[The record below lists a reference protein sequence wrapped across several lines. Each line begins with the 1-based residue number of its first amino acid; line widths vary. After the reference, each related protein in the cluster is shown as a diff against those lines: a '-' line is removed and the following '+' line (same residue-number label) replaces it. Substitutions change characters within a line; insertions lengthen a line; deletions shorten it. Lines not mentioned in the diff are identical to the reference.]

1 MNQRLRL
8 VLCGFFAAALASAA
22 LLAASNWAMA
32 QDTPAAET
40 ATETPAETPAATPAE
55 APKEETPAEATPP
68 AASGEKTEEAAEAVD
83 PGPPLN
89 EANYALDNMMLFL
102 AAVLV
107 LFMQAGFSLVETGLN
122 ASKNAVNIMF
132 KNFMDLVVGVI
143 LFYLI
148 GYGLMYPGDSI
159 LASVGEWKI
168 LGFGQFGIAEE
179 TGAPTAANLHSQVD
193 FLFQVAF
200 CATAATIVSGAVA
213 GRIKFSSYLIYT
225 AIITGLIYPI
235 SGMWKWGGGWLN
247 QMQFTDFA
255 GSVVVHAVGGF
266 AGLAGAIALG
276 PRIGRFVNGKSM
288 PMPGHNIPMAALGV
302 FILWIGWYG
311 FNPGSQLA
319 FTGKV
324 NTDAVMLI
332 AVNTT
337 LAAATGALA
346 AMIMSW
352 VLFKKPDLTM
362 ALNGALG
369 GLVGITANCHAVSN
383 PEALLIGAVAG
394 VIVTLAVVAL
404 DKLQIDDPVG
414 AFPVHGACGIW
425 GGLATGL
432 FGTDCSLMPQVIGT
446 FAIAGWALG
455 TSLVMFYGLK
465 AAGLLRVDAE
475 EELAGLD
482 ISEHGMYAYPPQL
495 VVDTHGSLSATAPAV
510 ATSMA
515 AHGKPSTE
523 AV

>member
-1 MNQRLRL
+1 MIRNRTLLYGGLALALILAAGLSIGGSLSAQDAPQTETPPP
-8 VLCGFFAAALASAA
+8 AAAESTTEEPKAA
-22 LLAASNWAMA
+22 EPA
-32 QDTPAAET
+32 PAAEPTT
-40 ATETPAETPAATPAE
+40 AAEPAKEEE
-55 APKEETPAEATPP
+55 APPP
-68 AASGEKTEEAAEAVD
+68 AAYG
-83 PGPPLN
+83 LN
-89 EANYALDNMMLFL
+89 ETEYALDNMMLFL
-102 AAVLV
+102 TAVLV
-107 LFMQAGFSLVETGLN
+107 LFMQAGFALVETGLN

-132 KNFMDLVVGVI
+132 KNFMDLVVGVL
-143 LFYLI
+143 LFYII
-148 GYGLMYPGDSI
+148 GYGLMYPGESI
-159 LASVGEWKI
+159 LMKFGEYKV

-179 TGAPTAANLHSQVD
+179 ADPAKAANLHSQVD
-193 FLFQVAF
+193 FLFQCAF
-200 CATAATIVSGAVA
+200 CATAATIVSGCVA
-213 GRIKFSSYLIYT
+213 GRIKFSAYLIYT
-225 AIITGLIYPI
+225 AVITGLIYPV

-247 QMQFTDFA
+247 QMGFVDFA

-288 PMPGHNIPMAALGV
+288 PMPGHNIPYAALGV

-324 NTDAVMLI
+324 NTDLVVTI

-337 LAAATGALA
+337 LAAATGALF
-346 AMIMSW
+346 AMVMSW

-394 VIVTLAVVAL
+394 VLVTLAVVAL

-414 AFPVHGACGIW
+414 AFPVHGVCGLW
-425 GGLATGL
+425 GGIATGV
-432 FGTDCSLMPQVIGT
+432 FGEGCSLFPQLVGT
-446 FAIAGWALG
+446 FTIAGWALAL
-455 TSLVMFYGLK
+455 SLVLFYGLK
-465 AAGLLRVDAE
+465 VSGLLRVGAE
-475 EELAGLD
+475 EEIAGLD
-482 ISEHGMYAYPPQL
+482 ISEHGMYAYPQQQVAL
-495 VVDTHGSLSATAPAV
+495 ETFSGATSLGGAHGSSLAV
-510 ATSMA
+510 AA
-515 AHGKPSTE
+515 GKPSTE

>member
-1 MNQRLRL
+1 MKKVFLAGL
-8 VLCGFFAAALASAA
+8 LPALACLAMLAALWTPA
-22 LLAASNWAMA
+22 LLAQEETKEPA
-32 QDTPAAET
+32 PAA
-40 ATETPAETPAATPAE
+40 AE
-55 APKEETPAEATPP
+55 APPAADTPP
-68 AASGEKTEEAAEAVD
+68 AAEAPSTEAAADQPAAAETPVEEAPAAAY
-83 PGPPLN
+83 GLN
-89 EANYALDNMMLFL
+89 ETEYALDNMMLFL

-107 LFMQAGFSLVETGLN
+107 LLMQSGFALVETGLN

-132 KNFMDLVVGVI
+132 KNFMDLAVGVI

-159 LASVGEWKI
+159 LASVGEYKL
-168 LGFGQFGIAEE
+168 LGFAQVGIADE
-179 TGAPTAANLHSQVD
+179 ADPAKAANLHSQAD

-200 CATAATIVSGAVA
+200 CATAATIVSGCVA
-213 GRIKFSSYLIYT
+213 GRIKFSAYLIYT
-225 AIITGLIYPI
+225 AIITGLIYPV

-247 QMQFTDFA
+247 ELGFVDFA

-288 PMPGHNIPMAALGV
+288 PMPGHNIPFAALGV
-302 FILWIGWYG
+302 FVLWVGWYG

-324 NTDAVMLI
+324 NTDAVVLI

-337 LAAATGALA
+337 LAAATGAVA
-346 AMIMSW
+346 AMILSW
-352 VLFKKPDLTM
+352 FLFKKPDLTM

-383 PEALLIGAVAG
+383 PESLLIGAVAG
-394 VIVTLAVVAL
+394 VLVTLAVVAL

-414 AFPVHGACGIW
+414 AFPVHGVCGLW
-425 GGLATGL
+425 GGIATGL
-432 FGTDCSLMPQVIGT
+432 FGTDCSLVPQLVGT
-446 FAIAGWALG
+446 LTIAGWALAA
-455 TSLVMFYGLK
+455 SLAMFYVLK
-465 AAGLLRVDAE
+465 ACGGLRVSAD

-482 ISEHGMYAYPPQL
+482 ISEHGMYAYPPSL
-495 VVDTHGSLSATAPAV
+495 VTEAFGSGPAPIAPHSEPGL
-510 ATSMA
+510 A
-515 AHGKPSTE
+515 GKPS
-523 AV
+523 VSPVN